1 MIIMTKSNK
10 YNRRGFLSRIVTGA
24 ASAGMLGMA
33 GSTFSAFGSKKPGPP
48 ADSKLI
54 YRTLG
59 NTGIKLPVVSIGVM
73 NTDNPNIIRAALD
86 AGIVHLDTAHGYLKG
101 KSEVIVGEVLK
112 ERPRD
117 SYFLSTKIQPEWDTS
132 EGWGNRKVSSESTK
146 EVYLEKL
153 NTSLKRLQL
162 DYVDILYLHAVNTRE
177 TVLTERLLDALTTAK
192 KQGKIRFIG
201 MSFHENFP
209 ELIRAAIDSKV
220 YEVLL
225 TVYNIQMYGWQ
236 EMDQAL
242 AEAAGAGL
250 GIVAMKTLAGGYW
263 DKERQHPINTKA
275 ALKWA
280 LQNENICTAIP
291 GMTTFDQ
298 LSQDMSVME
307 DLKLTPE
314 EEQDLRKGQEL
325 GLAGMFCIQCRKCVP
340 QCLKG
345 LDIPTLMR
353 SYMYAYGHRNLAV
366 AGETIHPV
374 NIKSEPCTD
383 CHECSVNCT
392 MGFDIK
398 NRVSDIA
405 RLKYIP
411 TEFLA

>member
-1 MIIMTKSNK
+1 MTNSNR
-10 YNRRGFLSRIVTGA
+10 YNRRGFLSRIATGA

-33 GSTFSAFGSKKPGPP
+33 GTAFSAFGSNKP
-48 ADSKLI
+48 AAAVNSKLI

-59 NTGIKLPVVSIGVM
+59 NTGVKLPVVSMGAM
-73 NTDNPNIIRAALD
+73 NTDNPNLIRAALD
-86 AGIVHLDTAHGYLKG
+86 AGIVHIDTAHVYVNG
-101 KSEVIVGEVLK
+101 KSEVILGEILK
-112 ERPRD
+112 EKPRD

-132 EGWGNRKVSSESTK
+132 EGWGNRKVSSDSTK
-146 EVYLEKL
+146 ELYLEHL

-220 YEVLL
+220 YEVIL

-236 EMDQAL
+236 EMDQAM
-242 AEAAGAGL
+242 AQAAGAGL
-250 GIVAMKTLAGGYW
+250 GIVAMKTMAGGYW

-275 ALKWA
+275 ALKWS
-280 LQNENICTAIP
+280 LKNENICTAIP

-298 LSQDMSVME
+298 LSQNMSVME

-314 EEQDLRKGQEL
+314 EERDLRMGQDL
-325 GLAGMFCIQCRKCVP
+325 GLAGIFCIQCRKCVP
-340 QCLKG
+340 QCRKG

-366 AGETIHPV
+366 AGETIQHV
-374 NIKSEPCTD
+374 NIKNEPCID
-383 CHECSVNCT
+383 CNECSVNCT

-405 RLKYIP
+405 RLKDIP

>member
-73 NTDNPNIIRAALD
+73 NTDNPNLIRAALD

-250 GIVAMKTLAGGYW
+250 GS
-263 DKERQHPINTKA
+263 R
-275 ALKWA
+275 
-280 LQNENICTAIP
+280 
-291 GMTTFDQ
+291 
-298 LSQDMSVME
+298 
-307 DLKLTPE
+307 
-314 EEQDLRKGQEL
+314 
-325 GLAGMFCIQCRKCVP
+325 
-340 QCLKG
+340 
-345 LDIPTLMR
+345 
-353 SYMYAYGHRNLAV
+353 
-366 AGETIHPV
+366 
-374 NIKSEPCTD
+374 
-383 CHECSVNCT
+383 
-392 MGFDIK
+392 
-398 NRVSDIA
+398 
-405 RLKYIP
+405 
-411 TEFLA
+411 